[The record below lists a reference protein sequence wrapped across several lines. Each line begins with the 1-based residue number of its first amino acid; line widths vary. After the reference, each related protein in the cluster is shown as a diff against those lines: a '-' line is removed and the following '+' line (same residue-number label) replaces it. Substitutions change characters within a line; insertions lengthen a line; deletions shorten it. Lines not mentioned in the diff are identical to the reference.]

1 MAGWKQSRRLL
12 ESAEDDLLVLDGQV
26 LDETSKSVALLDL
39 VLIWAVTAMLWL
51 SL

>member
-12 ESAEDDLLVLDGQV
+12 ESAEDDLLVQV
-26 LDETSKSVALLDL
+26 VGETSKSEALLDL
-39 VLIWAVTAMLWL
+39 VLMWAVTTMLWL